1 MKLHETERQLEAD
14 SCPLQLLAQLGQLSA
29 EVRFTLQRTGPS
41 LEDGPNTRTRDRHR
55 PGSRSSEPQPSKAS
69 GSSTHPKR
77 NNLNRSWS
85 PSPRVSSELRA
96 SPLSF
101 LDRTSSKEKVFRH
114 ILQQEQRLHDL
125 QVLFQSLEREAAL
138 WELDSTSAPT
148 PGPNPKLVEQLEEQ
162 LRQNEAELLL
172 GEQREEELQT
182 ETDRE
187 RGTRSK
193 LLTRSR
199 FLPSVSDFLPPPH
212 LSGRDAQTS
221 AADTL
226 VPGRSRQPD
235 AAAAAASRPSQT
247 GPGPPGPAAETSCAD
262 PGGRGGPEAPAAGAP
277 APAAAGAATGRH
289 TVPDTGGATDRGPEA
304 AGTTPPRTNASDLSC
319 DRTSARRNH
328 QNDQIFRINLP
339 QLKMTTRK
347 KTDPEL
353 MPLTIWCLPQDRKRM
368 VDELNKELRQCKLQ
382 QFIQQSGGLQP
393 DQTIPQQQPANVY
406 LINAGILEQEL
417 PGYCTPRL

>member
-55 PGSRSSEPQPSKAS
+55 PGSRSSELQPSKAS

-77 NNLNRSWS
+77 HNLNRSWS

-101 LDRTSSKEKVFRH
+101 LDQTSSKEKVFRH

-125 QVLFQSLEREAAL
+125 QVLFRSLEREAVL

-148 PGPNPKLVEQLEEQ
+148 PSPNPKLVEQLEEQ

-172 GEQREEELQT
+172 GEQWVEELQT
-182 ETDRE
+182 EMDRE

-199 FLPSVSDFLPPPH
+199 FLPPASDFFFPPVGQRCTDVCSRYTRPWTITAAKCSSCSSKPSVSDW
-212 LSGRDAQTS
+212 TW
-221 AADTL
+221 T
-226 VPGRSRQPD
+226 
-235 AAAAAASRPSQT
+235 
-247 GPGPPGPAAETSCAD
+247 
-262 PGGRGGPEAPAAGAP
+262 
-277 APAAAGAATGRH
+277 
-289 TVPDTGGATDRGPEA
+289 
-304 AGTTPPRTNASDLSC
+304 
-319 DRTSARRNH
+319 
-328 QNDQIFRINLP
+328 
-339 QLKMTTRK
+339 
-347 KTDPEL
+347 
-353 MPLTIWCLPQDRKRM
+353 
-368 VDELNKELRQCKLQ
+368 
-382 QFIQQSGGLQP
+382 
-393 DQTIPQQQPANVY
+393 
-406 LINAGILEQEL
+406 
-417 PGYCTPRL
+417 